1 MYQRAGGGVQ
11 HVHDGQGDRQ
21 KVDAHGQADAELDGF
36 DGGIGKALQIGQF
49 GNIITHQHDIG
60 SVYSNIAAQA
70 AHGDAHVGGFQGG
83 RVVDAVTDHT
93 DALALLPDGG
103 NAADFLLRQQL
114 RTHLLDAN
122 LLRKVIGR
130 LFVVT
135 GEQNDVGVHTV
146 QPLHHALGFGPQHL
160 YHLKAH
166 RSELKG
172 ILGCDSG
179 ALFMR
184 YFKEYLRDLFGRYMD
199 DFSVSVPSDYLLNHL
214 VGSFAET
221 VTWWITGKTA
231 YTPEEVAG
239 FFIAVIKAS

>member
-1 MYQRAGGGVQ
+1 MFTEELPQEADLDYSAGSK
-11 HVHDGQGDRQ
+11 RL
-21 KVDAHGQADAELDGF
+21 EL
-36 DGGIGKALQIGQF
+36 K
-49 GNIITHQHDIG
+49 
-60 SVYSNIAAQA
+60 
-70 AHGDAHVGGFQGG
+70 
-83 RVVDAVTDHT
+83 
-93 DALALLPDGG
+93 
-103 NAADFLLRQQL
+103 
-114 RTHLLDAN
+114 
-122 LLRKVIGR
+122 
-130 LFVVT
+130 
-135 GEQNDVGVHTV
+135 
-146 QPLHHALGFGPQHL
+146 LGHIL

-172 ILGCDSG
+172 ILGGDSG

-239 FFIAVIKAS
+239 FFMAVIKAS